1 MLKGWAQS
9 SNSPNRRVK
18 VHSDSLDFL
27 FMSGEDSKFNLDSLD
42 GAPVSLGIGM
52 SMMERGD
59 FISFFDGFLLAVL
72 LIVGSLLTEGL
83 G

>member
-1 MLKGWAQS
+1 
-9 SNSPNRRVK
+9 
-18 VHSDSLDFL
+18 
-27 FMSGEDSKFNLDSLD
+27 
-42 GAPVSLGIGM
+42 VSLGIGM

>member
-1 MLKGWAQS
+1 
-9 SNSPNRRVK
+9 
-18 VHSDSLDFL
+18 
-27 FMSGEDSKFNLDSLD
+27 MSGEDSKFNLDSLD